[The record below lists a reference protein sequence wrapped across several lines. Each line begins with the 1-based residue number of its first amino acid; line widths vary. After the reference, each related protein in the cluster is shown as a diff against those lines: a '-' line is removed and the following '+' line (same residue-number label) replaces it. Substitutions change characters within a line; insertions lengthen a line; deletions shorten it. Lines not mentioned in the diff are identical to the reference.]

1 MPRDMLAVLQ
11 SFRAIAL
18 LEGVS
23 FLVLLGIAMPLKY
36 YADLPIAVRVV
47 GSLHGFLFV
56 AYAIITGL
64 LLLRGRWSLA
74 RAAIAMGASLLPFGT
89 FLFDRSVKR
98 EVNGFEDAQRAAT
111 RPQPAP

>member
-1 MPRDMLAVLQ
+1 MSRRMLAVLQ
-11 SFRAIAL
+11 SFRVIAF

-47 GSLHGFLFV
+47 GSLHGLLFV
-56 AYAIITGL
+56 AYAAVTGL
-64 LLLRGRWSLA
+64 LFMRGQWSVA
-74 RAAIAMGASLLPFGT
+74 RGAVAMGASLLPFGT

-98 EVNGFEDAQRAAT
+98 EVGRFDESV
-111 RPQPAP
+111 P